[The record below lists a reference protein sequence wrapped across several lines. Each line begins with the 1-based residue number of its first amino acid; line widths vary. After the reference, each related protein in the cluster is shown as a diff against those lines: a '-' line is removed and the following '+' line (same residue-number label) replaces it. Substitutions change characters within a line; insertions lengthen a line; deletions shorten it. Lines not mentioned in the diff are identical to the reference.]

1 MISKLIFF
9 SRRLMSSSS
18 SSVSKAKTLLRNAN
32 AVCFD
37 VDSTV
42 IQSEGIDD
50 LAHYLGKDLS
60 LLRYV
65 SQSICG
71 CWREREREKEEL
83 RVKKMKQSRDR
94 FSRMRLRFFFVF
106 SSYIFEKILK
116 SLPFIIPHTHTTQS
130 HTHTHTRNHTHTKS

>member
-1 MISKLIFF
+1 
-9 SRRLMSSSS
+9 MSTSSS

-65 SQSICG
+65 SLLDMSLNQSVVVG
-71 CWREREREKEEL
+71 ERERERK
-83 RVKKMKQSRDR
+83 RS
-94 FSRMRLRFFFVF
+94 
-106 SSYIFEKILK
+106 
-116 SLPFIIPHTHTTQS
+116 
-130 HTHTHTRNHTHTKS
+130 